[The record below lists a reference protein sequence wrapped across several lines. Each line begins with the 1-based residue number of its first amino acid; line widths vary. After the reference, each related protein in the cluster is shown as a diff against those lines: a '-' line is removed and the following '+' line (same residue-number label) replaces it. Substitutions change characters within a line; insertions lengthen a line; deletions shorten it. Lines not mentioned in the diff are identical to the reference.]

1 MIDIFHS
8 GKVGNNI
15 LFISRKSLKRLFF
28 IIILSGFNAQFCY
41 FTKSFVN
48 KKILPLKLKL

>member
-48 KKILPLKLKL
+48 KENPAA